1 VIHNTTK
8 RLCQSIALLACLLLA
23 SCAPTATFDGQKAYG
38 HIEALCG
45 FGPRD
50 VGSEAS
56 QRAADYIAET
66 VERFGWT
73 SVRQPFVHRGVAGQ
87 NVIAKR
93 GQGPLIILGT
103 HYDTRPVADR
113 DPQDRSQPVM
123 GANDGGSGAGVLLE
137 LARVLDRDV
146 FDQAEVWLVFF
157 DAEDRGDLDGW
168 EWCVGSEQLAARL
181 DELTVK
187 RPAYVL
193 VIDMVG
199 DDDQQIYYEWSS
211 TLWLKEKVWRIA
223 DDLGYSAYFVADHRH
238 TILDDHT
245 PFLDR
250 GIPAAVVIDF
260 DYPYW
265 HTGHDTIDKI
275 SVESLQRVGNVAETL
290 LEGEP
295 LVTVVEERN
304 RATE

>member
-1 VIHNTTK
+1 MIFRVGRWF
-8 RLCQSIALLACLLLA
+8 RLSIALLACLLLA
-23 SCAPTATFDGQKAYG
+23 ACTPGSTFDGPKAFE
-38 HIEALCG
+38 HIQALCA
-45 FGPRD
+45 FGPRH
-50 VGSEAS
+50 VGSEGS
-56 QRAADYIAET
+56 RRAADYVVET
-66 VERFGWT
+66 VERYGWT
-73 SVRQPFVHRGVAGQ
+73 ASRQPFVYRGVAGQ
-87 NVIAKR
+87 NIIARR

-103 HYDTRPVADR
+103 HYDTRPAADR

-123 GANDGGSGAGVLLE
+123 GANDGASGAGVLLE

-157 DAEDRGDLDGW
+157 DAEDRGDLDEW
-168 EWCVGSEQLAARL
+168 DWCVGSSYLATHL

-187 RPAYVL
+187 RPVYVL

-211 TLWLKEKVWRIA
+211 TLWLKEKVWGIA
-223 DDLGYSAYFVADHRH
+223 DDLGYGAHFIADHRH

-245 PFLDR
+245 PFLNR

-265 HTGHDTIDKI
+265 HTGHDTVDKI

>member
-1 VIHNTTK
+1 MIQ
-8 RLCQSIALLACLLLA
+8 RPRGGLCLSIALLVCLLLA
-23 SCAPTATFDGQKAYG
+23 SCTPSATFDGQKAYE
-38 HIEALCG
+38 HIESLCG

-50 VGSEAS
+50 VGSEAN
-56 QRAADYIAET
+56 QRTADYIAET
-66 VERFGWT
+66 VESYGWT
-73 SVRQPFVHRGVAGQ
+73 SVTQPFVYRGVAGH

-93 GQGPLIILGT
+93 GRGPLIILGT

-157 DAEDRGDLDGW
+157 DAEDRGDLDDW
-168 EWCVGSEQLAARL
+168 EWCVGSEKFASRL

-211 TLWLKEKVWRIA
+211 TLWLKEKVWGIA
-223 DDLGYSAYFVADHRH
+223 DDLGYGAYFVADHRH